1 MQYVRKEREER
12 KKTKREREILFMKMT
27 NGPKKAL
34 RRMSQTRYREL
45 RLDYFFG
52 HRGLS
57 L

>member
-1 MQYVRKEREER
+1 MQYGRKEREER